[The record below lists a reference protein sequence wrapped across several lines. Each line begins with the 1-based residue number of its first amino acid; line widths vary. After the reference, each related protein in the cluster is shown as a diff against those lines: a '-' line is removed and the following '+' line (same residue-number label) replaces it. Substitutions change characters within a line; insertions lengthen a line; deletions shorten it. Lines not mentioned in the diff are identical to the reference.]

1 MKTSGK
7 QRLPKTSKAQLMV
20 SSKKITSA
28 HPKRSRVIYR
38 YVRAIISKLYR
49 GVQGIVITSAFAIT
63 FIYAGMSIVNTN
75 DTYKEDLTEYIV
87 QRVPGTL
94 QLQELSLGWDGI
106 FPGILAQDISWRSP
120 NVDATLQA
128 SQGTLS
134 INPIAPLYGGSLV
147 FVKLEGADFLL
158 TQDLLRFI
166 GAPEAENATVEY
178 EDTPDISLPHIDIV
192 IKDAELTA
200 KENSGFVLD
209 LDNQV
214 IRLRKDEQI
223 MRIRGHLSYGVNRFL
238 KFYASLI
245 RSDEEI
251 SLYAEVEDINLET
264 GWDNIIEGFD
274 LPEEIINFAE
284 GLDSVKGS
292 GRVWIAQNQ
301 VQEISIQTDLKIEQL
316 SLNSQRNIDMD
327 EIRLVAELLLNGATD
342 AELDGNDGEPS
353 TRDFWQLL
361 LKEFAF
367 DMRDKFGDS
376 RRLEFADIQ
385 VNKHSQGLDIMSP
398 QLQLEDA
405 SYFAINTLTQ
415 QKIINNIT
423 EYDAHGSIENLLVK
437 IRNKAQLSDNK
448 TSNNNN
454 SVEPNNFT
462 LDGRLVDVTT
472 NPVLQIPGAIKV
484 SGDIA
489 IRDSKGWF
497 VIDDYDSDLYL
508 PKLYPAPFHFG
519 YVSGIFMW
527 EWIEPGALLL
537 VGKAHD
543 IKDDALRASMQ
554 MSLYSIPL
562 QHGYIDLEVGGSNL
576 NLQQAR
582 SFIPWKT
589 LTPNTAQWLNKSLVG
604 GTATKL
610 ALSMRG
616 DVKDFGL
623 PQTIFELGVSLDD
636 GKLKYREDKAPI
648 ESSKF
653 DIFMNTDSLNVIL
666 PQGGNIG
673 KIAEL
678 ESGYGVVDIATT
690 DFALGGTGDI
700 YLAAAPELLDDYI
713 IKGEGEPPTWKM
725 HGNATGDW
733 EFQYNLRS
741 AEFLEADLNLSTVA
755 SEVIISEFPNYKIT
769 NITGSFGISELG
781 YTGSWCAYYEGEK
794 FTGGF
799 SDTPRGNVLRLS
811 GVLSVPGFLS
821 PYVNGKGGFSI
832 EAYTKA
838 KGELLFSH
846 YEITSDMR
854 GVELNLPYPLNKR
867 SATSMPL
874 SIGRSERG
882 TSTTNYITLASRV
895 FLGWRTLNSGI
906 KGNGINDDKIDG
918 VEILMPGKRV
928 ISPQRLS
935 IAKGLL
941 LELSAPVQLDF
952 DKWQESLTDAGVID
966 TLISNYDNARST
978 NSAAENFPKMIY
990 TSIAKFIRQFP
1001 YGNIDMRG
1009 FTWREHKYDYA
1020 GADYDTR
1027 QDSWINFAVQRPD
1040 AYQTNG
1046 RFRLIEPSYKV
1057 LLDINGIT
1065 ITDSDDSSQA
1075 SSEPAQNKS
1084 NTQGKRLLS
1093 YMPQKINPPKDFSK
1107 FPSVDLKV
1115 QGIYYG
1121 RNFIGSINAN
1131 IITTANQLQ
1140 VIWDDSQLLG
1150 LAGSGRF
1157 SWALSSPSSSELSI
1171 VTDWQGNLNSAY
1183 INNLEAQGVN
1193 IHFDWSW
1200 QGDNA
1205 NFYKWPETATSS
1217 LGVSSTRGTI
1227 VSDRA
1232 NILINVVSFL
1242 NFNSYVQAATGD
1254 LTSFSNTG
1262 STVSYSKAN
1271 VNLDLN
1277 GGAYILR
1284 DDTQIVLSVIKI
1296 DGSGSYALMEDN
1308 LDLIV
1313 TVTSPTASVL
1323 PLTALILGASALAPL
1338 LISIDLAGGD
1348 FINRFSSAVYQVNGT
1363 LANPQSSL
1371 ARISDISGKKLNPD
1385 DLANQL
1391 DIRSRLDNFRF

>member
-7 QRLPKTSKAQLMV
+7 QRLPKTSRAQLRV
-20 SSKKITSA
+20 SSKRTTSA

-38 YVRAIISKLYR
+38 YIRAIISKIYR
-49 GVQGIVITSAFAIT
+49 GVQGIVIASAFAIT
-63 FIYAGMSIVNTN
+63 FVYAGMSIVNTN

-120 NVDATLQA
+120 NADATLYA

-134 INPIAPLYGGSLV
+134 INPVAPLYGGSLV
-147 FVKLEGADFLL
+147 FVKLEDADFLL
-158 TQDLLRFI
+158 AQDLLRSI
-166 GAPEAENATVEY
+166 GDQEAEKATVEY
-178 EDTPDISLPHIDIV
+178 EDTPDISIPHIDI
-192 IKDAELTA
+192 IINDAELTTR
-200 KENSGFVLD
+200 ENSGFVLD
-209 LDNQV
+209 LDSQV

-223 MRIRGHLSYGVNRFL
+223 MRIRGQLSYGVNRFM

-245 RSDEEI
+245 RRDEEI
-251 SLYAEVEDINLET
+251 SLYAEVEEINLET

-274 LPEEIINFAE
+274 LPEEMLNFTAT
-284 GLDSVKGS
+284 LDSVKGS

-301 VQEISIQTDLKIEQL
+301 VQEISIQTDLNLEQL
-316 SLNSQRNIDMD
+316 SLNSQRNIDMG
-327 EIRLVAELLLNGATD
+327 EIQLVAELLLSGATD
-342 AELDGNDGEPS
+342 AELSGNDGEPP
-353 TRDFWQLL
+353 TRDSWQLL

-367 DMRDKFGDS
+367 NMRDKFGDS

-415 QKIINNIT
+415 QKTINNIT
-423 EYDAHGSIENLLVK
+423 EYDTHGSIENLLVK
-437 IRNKAQLSDNK
+437 IRNKTQLSDNK

-454 SVEPNNFT
+454 SIEPNNFT

-484 SGDIA
+484 SGNLA
-489 IRDSKGWF
+489 IRDNKGWF
-497 VIDDYDSDLYL
+497 AIDDYDSDLYL

-554 MSLYSIPL
+554 MSLYSVPL

-604 GTATKL
+604 GTTTKL

-623 PQTIFELGVSLDD
+623 PQTIFELGLSLED
-636 GKLKYREDKAPI
+636 GELKYREDKAPI

-653 DIFMNTDSLNVIL
+653 DVFMNTDSLDVIL

-673 KIAEL
+673 EIAEL

-690 DFALGGTGDI
+690 DFALGGTGNI
-700 YLAAAPELLDDYI
+700 YLAAAPELLYDYI
-713 IKGEGEPPTWKM
+713 IKGEGEPPTWRM

-741 AEFLEADLNLSTVA
+741 AEFLDADLNLSTVA

-769 NITGSFGISELG
+769 NITGSMGISELG
-781 YTGSWCAYYEGEK
+781 YTGIWDAYYEGEK

-799 SDTPRGNVLRLS
+799 FDTPRGNVFRLS

-821 PYVNGKGGFSI
+821 PYVNGKSEISI

-838 KGELLFSH
+838 RGELLFSH

-854 GVELNLPYPLNKR
+854 GIELNLPYPLNKR
-867 SATSMPL
+867 AATSLPL
-874 SIGRSERG
+874 TIGRSEKG
-882 TSTTNYITLASRV
+882 TSTTNYITLASRA
-895 FLGWRTLNSGI
+895 FLGWRTLNN
-906 KGNGINDDKIDG
+906 GNNDDKIDG

-966 TLISNYDNARST
+966 ALTSNSDNARST
-978 NSAAENFPKMIY
+978 SSAAENLPQMIY
-990 TSIAKFIRQFP
+990 TSIAEFIRQFP

-1009 FTWREHKYDYA
+1009 FTWQEHKYDYV

-1040 AYQTNG
+1040 AYRTNG

-1057 LLDINGIT
+1057 LLDIDDIT
-1065 ITDSDDSSQA
+1065 ITDADDSSQA
-1075 SSEPAQNKS
+1075 SSESAQN
-1084 NTQGKRLLS
+1084 NRDAPAARLLS
-1093 YMPQKINPPKDFSK
+1093 YIPQKINPPKDFSK
-1107 FPSVDLKV
+1107 FPSVDLNI

-1140 VIWDDSQLLG
+1140 AIWDDSQLLG
-1150 LAGSGRF
+1150 LTGSGRF
-1157 SWALSSPSSSELSI
+1157 SWALRSPSSSELSI
-1171 VTDWQGNLNSAY
+1171 VTDWQGNLNSEY
-1183 INNLEAQGVN
+1183 INNLVAQGVN
-1193 IHFDWSW
+1193 IHFDWAW
-1200 QGDNA
+1200 QGDNV

-1277 GGAYILR
+1277 EGAYIVR
-1284 DDTQIVLSVIKI
+1284 DDTQIVLSFIKI
-1296 DGSGSYALMEDN
+1296 DGSGSYALVEDN
-1308 LDLIV
+1308 LDLVV

-1323 PLTALILGASALAPL
+1323 PLTALVLGASALAPL

-1371 ARISDISGKKLNPD
+1371 ARISDISGKKLDPD
-1385 DLANQL
+1385 DLVNQL